1 MYELDHYIEQG
12 IIVEDPLCLAHMLTK
27 YYYEELLDD
36 ITIYHVQIERKNGI
50 RP

>member
-1 MYELDHYIEQG
+1 MVFIEEFQESG
-12 IIVEDPLCLAHMLTK
+12 IIVDDPLDIEHMLTK